1 MDSAEKLSHPSS
13 SPSAEDSPNLQNET
27 SQQNTSSNTKNP
39 NTPDEDTYNNEDD
52 NINQYDEETS
62 YDDEDEDWYEDS
74 EYYES
79 YEREELKEENLELI
93 SIDIPKHIIERF
105 PFLLELPSGIAVMG
119 GVARSVAREMITGD
133 REPMR
138 DIDLVNILDKNG
150 ESKIPAE
157 VVDELSREYMP
168 DDYSFGH
175 GMESTTIEDYF
186 GSRDFTINQ
195 VLLMDDKLLV
205 SDAAYNDFQENII
218 RPTYYEMPYSDYT
231 LGGRLFL
238 KALMLRGIVSQVSDS
253 IPLLEDINPP
263 DEVGSFNIALFL
275 NKAMSRG
282 SETARIFTDDLA
294 DWDVISEEYAGRPIA
309 LAKSLLEEVYAFEF
323 RPSTN
328 KRFYDIEECDDIGGY
343 FVPPAMSEFYASDPA
358 IREAIAE
365 YDGIPNKPSPYREG
379 ERISGHYTQEDYDEI
394 NRSSDPSY

>member
-1 MDSAEKLSHPSS
+1 MS
-13 SPSAEDSPNLQNET
+13 SPERFGGADSTTSIEDPSN
-27 SQQNTSSNTKNP
+27 QQDTPSDVEKP
-39 NTPDEDTYNNEDD
+39 NTPDENTYENEDD
-52 NINQYDEETS
+52 DVSQYDEGTGW
-62 YDDEDEDWYEDS
+62 DDEDEDWYEDDD
-74 EYYES
+74 YYES
-79 YEREELKEENLELI
+79 YEREELIEENLELI
-93 SIDIPKHIIERF
+93 SIDIPKHIIERL

-119 GVARSVAREMITGD
+119 GVARSVAREMIAGD

-138 DIDLVNILDKNG
+138 DIDLVNILDENG
-150 ESKIPAE
+150 ESKVPAE

-195 VLLMDDKLLV
+195 VLLMDGKLLV
-205 SDAAYNDFQENII
+205 SNMAYNDFQENII

-231 LGGRLFL
+231 LGSRLFL
-238 KALMLRGIVSQVSDS
+238 KALMLRGVVSQVSDS
-253 IPLLEDINPP
+253 VPLLEDINPP

-282 SETARIFTDDLA
+282 SETARIFVDDLA
-294 DWDVISEEYAGRPIA
+294 DWDVIPEEYAGRPIA

-323 RPSTN
+323 RPSTD

-343 FVPPAMSEFYASDPA
+343 FVPPAMSEFYTSDPA

-379 ERISGHYTQEDYDEI
+379 ERISGHYTQEDYDGI

>member
-1 MDSAEKLSHPSS
+1 MS
-13 SPSAEDSPNLQNET
+13 SPERFGDADSTTSIEDLSN
-27 SQQNTSSNTKNP
+27 QQDTPSDVEKP
-39 NTPDEDTYNNEDD
+39 NTPDENTYENEDD
-52 NINQYDEETS
+52 DVSQYDEGTGW
-62 YDDEDEDWYEDS
+62 DDEDEDWYEDDD
-74 EYYES
+74 YYES
-79 YEREELKEENLELI
+79 YEREELIEENLELI
-93 SIDIPKHIIERF
+93 SIDIPKHIIERL

-119 GVARSVAREMITGD
+119 GVARSVAREMIAGD

-138 DIDLVNILDKNG
+138 DIDLVNILDENG
-150 ESKIPAE
+150 ESKVPAE

-195 VLLMDDKLLV
+195 VLLMDGKLLV
-205 SDAAYNDFQENII
+205 SNVAYNDFQENII

-231 LGGRLFL
+231 LGSRLFL
-238 KALMLRGIVSQVSDS
+238 KALMLRGVVSQVSDS
-253 IPLLEDINPP
+253 VPLLEDINPP

-282 SETARIFTDDLA
+282 SETARIFVDDLA
-294 DWDVISEEYAGRPIA
+294 DWDVIPEEYAGRPIA

-323 RPSTN
+323 RPSTD

-343 FVPPAMSEFYASDPA
+343 FVPPAMSEFYTSDPA

-379 ERISGHYTQEDYDEI
+379 ERISGHYTQEDYDGI

>member
-1 MDSAEKLSHPSS
+1 MS
-13 SPSAEDSPNLQNET
+13 SPERFGDADSTTSIEDLSN
-27 SQQNTSSNTKNP
+27 QQDTPSDVEKP
-39 NTPDEDTYNNEDD
+39 NTPDENTYENEDD
-52 NINQYDEETS
+52 DVSQYDEGTGW
-62 YDDEDEDWYEDS
+62 DDEDEDWYEDDD
-74 EYYES
+74 YYES
-79 YEREELKEENLELI
+79 YEREELIEENLELI
-93 SIDIPKHIIERF
+93 SIDIPKHIIERL

-138 DIDLVNILDKNG
+138 DIDLVNILDENG
-150 ESKIPAE
+150 ESKVPAE

-195 VLLMDDKLLV
+195 VLLMDGKLLV
-205 SDAAYNDFQENII
+205 SNVAYNDFQENII

-231 LGGRLFL
+231 LGSRLFL
-238 KALMLRGIVSQVSDS
+238 KALMLRGVVSQVSDS
-253 IPLLEDINPP
+253 VPLLEDINPP

-282 SETARIFTDDLA
+282 SETARIFVDDLA
-294 DWDVISEEYAGRPIA
+294 DWDVIPEEYAGRPIA

-323 RPSTN
+323 RPSTD

-343 FVPPAMSEFYASDPA
+343 FVPPAMSEFYTSDPA

-379 ERISGHYTQEDYDEI
+379 ERISGHYTQEDYDGI